1 MTKLSLPERAI
12 FLEGVKYII
21 HGLVHGNP
29 WIKINP
35 SFKKIVADELKNE
48 NVLCEDGFVSWIP
61 NSLSLGESEYFGF
74 GKMPFFKRINFLS
87 HFIYYYLFSNSNR
100 WDPEIFERIR
110 EMGSL
115 EDLIEVRNFLFEGY
129 PNEPGGMNDLMKNKN
144 SGTIDNP
151 EGDVPLIIRRYI
163 YEAKTSI
170 NYAKEN
176 DLKELHIV
184 VGCAHELPLEYL
196 LKSREVLEKY
206 FL

>member
-1 MTKLSLPERAI
+1 METLLPGRKI
-12 FLEGVKYII
+12 LLDGTIYLV

-35 SFKKIVADELKNE
+35 SFKKLVATELKNE

-61 NSLSLGESEYFGF
+61 NSVSMRETEYFSF
-74 GKMPFFKRINFLS
+74 GKMPPLKKIRFLS
-87 HFIYYYLFSNSNR
+87 HFLYDYLISRFKKDNLNIL
-100 WDPEIFERIR
+100 EKIR
-110 EMGSL
+110 NINSL
-115 EDLIEVRNFLFEGY
+115 EDLIEVRNFLFAGY
-129 PNEPGGMNDLMKNKN
+129 HSEPEGMNDLMKKNN

-151 EGDVPLIIRRYI
+151 RGKVPLIIRRYI

-170 NYAKEN
+170 NYVKEN

-196 LKSREVLEKY
+196 LNNKKVLDIY
-206 FL
+206 SL